1 MSKFRT
7 AAVLALSLFTAASVS
22 AEERTVRIYNWIEYL
37 PPDVLKDFQKETG
50 IRPVYDVFDSVETLE
65 SKLLTG
71 NSGYDVVFPSSSNIG
86 KLITAGAF
94 EPLDRSKLLNWQHLD
109 TGFMTSLEAAG
120 DKGNRF
126 TVPYL
131 WGTTLI
137 GYNVDK
143 VKAALGPNVPMNS
156 WDVIFKPENLSKLS
170 SCGVGFLDAGNEILP
185 IALHYRGLPP
195 NSQNRDDYKQAA
207 EALQAIRPYI
217 TYFNSSRYGMDL
229 ANNDICVAVGWSGGV
244 ALARKLADAAG
255 KGVKVAMALPKEGAP
270 MWSDVMA
277 IPTKAPHP
285 EEAHAFIN
293 YILRPDV
300 IARISNVIGYPNPNK
315 DATELVSPEIRNDP
329 NMYVSGEAR
338 RTLFALEPVSNAT
351 ERVRT
356 RVWTAIK
363 TSH

>member
-1 MSKFRT
+1 MGQFSVGRT
-7 AAVLALSLFTAASVS
+7 ASTGSVFGQ
-22 AEERTVRIYNWIEYL
+22 R
-37 PPDVLKDFQKETG
+37 QH
-50 IRPVYDVFDSVETLE
+50 LE

-94 EPLDRSKLLNWQHLD
+94 EPLDRSKLVNWQHLD
-109 TGFMTSLEAAG
+109 PSFMTSLEAVG

-143 VKAALGPNVPMNS
+143 VKAALGPNVQMNS

-195 NSQNRDDYKQAA
+195 NSQNRDDYKKAA
-207 EALQAIRPYI
+207 EALKAIRPYI

-244 ALARKLADAAG
+244 AIARKLADAAG

-329 NMYVSGEAR
+329 NMYISGEAR
-338 RTLFALEPVSNAT
+338 RSLFALEPVSNAT

-356 RVWTAIK
+356 RVWTSIK
-363 TSH
+363 TSD

>member
-50 IRPVYDVFDSVETLE
+50 IRPIYDVFDSVETLE

-94 EPLDRSKLLNWQHLD
+94 EPLDRSKLVNWQHLD
-109 TGFMTSLEAAG
+109 PSFMTSLEAVG

-143 VKAALGPNVPMNS
+143 VKAALGPNVQMNS

-195 NSQNRDDYKQAA
+195 NSQNRDDYKKAA
-207 EALQAIRPYI
+207 EALKAIRPYI

-244 ALARKLADAAG
+244 AIARKLADAAG

-329 NMYVSGEAR
+329 NMYISGEAR
-338 RTLFALEPVSNAT
+338 RSLFALEPVSNAT

-356 RVWTAIK
+356 RVWTSIK
-363 TSH
+363 TSD

>member
-1 MSKFRT
+1 
-7 AAVLALSLFTAASVS
+7 
-22 AEERTVRIYNWIEYL
+22 
-37 PPDVLKDFQKETG
+37 
-50 IRPVYDVFDSVETLE
+50 LE

-94 EPLDRSKLLNWQHLD
+94 EPLDRSKLVNWQHLD
-109 TGFMTSLEAAG
+109 PSFMTSLEAVG

-143 VKAALGPNVPMNS
+143 VKAALGPNVQMNS

-195 NSQNRDDYKQAA
+195 NSQNRDDYKKAA
-207 EALQAIRPYI
+207 EALKAIRPYI

-244 ALARKLADAAG
+244 AIARKLADAAG

-329 NMYVSGEAR
+329 NMYISGEAR
-338 RTLFALEPVSNAT
+338 RSLFALEPVSNAT

-356 RVWTAIK
+356 RVWTSIK
-363 TSH
+363 TSD